1 MFGYANNETD
11 VLMPAPITYSHR
23 LVHKLAKLRKSND
36 VNWLR
41 PDAKS
46 QVTFKYE
53 SGKIHSID
61 TIVIS
66 TQHSPKF
73 LKKKSKIIF
82 MDKVIKMFCQKNIYT
97 KTLKFL

>member
-23 LVHKLAKLRKSND
+23 LVHKLAQLRKENN

-46 QVTFKYE
+46 QVTIKYND
-53 SGKIHSID
+53 GKIHSVD
-61 TIVIS
+61 TVVIS
-66 TQHSPKF
+66 TQHSPNVNQKE
-73 LKKKSKIIF
+73 
-82 MDKVIKMFCQKNIYT
+82 IKDYIYE
-97 KTLKFL
+97 L